1 MDFIH
6 KYPYSNLHELNLDWL
21 IDETKK
27 LVSDMATVQEIL
39 SQIEIMTEDQIREMI
54 TTAIATNNTQ
64 IFQALDILH
73 HDINDEM
80 IAAIQQAVNN
90 LTVYIDNQDSHYDT
104 LAQNYAINALNQAK
118 AYTDDKVLNYTM
130 MVSPVTGQYEDVRVV
145 VNEIVSYFHT
155 ENALTAG
162 EYDALDLTAQ
172 DYDDADLTA
181 YNYDFNGKNL
191 LP

>member
-1 MDFIH
+1 MSFVNEF
-6 KYPYSNLHELNLDWL
+6 PYSDFHELNADWL
-21 IDETKK
+21 IKKTKDLLTRMK
-27 LVSDMATVQEIL
+27 IIEEEMAKIEVMTKAEIEAL
-39 SQIEIMTEDQIREMI
+39 IQKAIED
-54 TTAIATNNTQ
+54 NNVV
-64 IFQALDILH
+64 IFQALDVLH

-80 IAAIQQAVNN
+80 TAAIQQAVNN

-104 LAQNYAINALNQAK
+104 LAQSYSINALNQAN

-162 EYDALDLTAQ
+162 EYDALDLNAQ
-172 DYDDADLTA
+172 DYDNADLTA

>member
-1 MDFIH
+1 MSFVNEF
-6 KYPYSNLHELNLDWL
+6 PYSDFHELNADWL
-21 IDETKK
+21 IKKTKDLLTRMK
-27 LVSDMATVQEIL
+27 IIEEEMSKIEVMTKAEIEAL
-39 SQIEIMTEDQIREMI
+39 IQKAIED
-54 TTAIATNNTQ
+54 NNVV
-64 IFQALDILH
+64 IFHALDTLH

-80 IAAIQQAVNN
+80 VAAIQQAVNN
-90 LTVYIDNQDSHYDT
+90 LTIYVDNQDSHYDT
-104 LAQNYAINALNQAK
+104 LAQSYAINALNQAN